1 MRLKSPCFN
10 SLWPSLIEDRK
21 AFALY
26 QLVSPSFLLYL
37 TVHLFEDRKQF

>member
-1 MRLKSPCFN
+1 MKLPFFN
-10 SLWPSLIEDRK
+10 SLWPPLIGDRK

-37 TVHLFEDRKQF
+37 IVHLSEDRKQF